1 MRNIDDFKI
10 SDVLASQSSEVI
22 SEDKLDDLFVHVE
35 LNEKESEHL
44 AAEPYSYWKSVFKVF
59 MKKPSAKIALVSMAL
74 FLLAVFII
82 PLFAP
87 ENINVSADGVNHLN
101 QAPSKEFLFGTD
113 SAGRDLFFLCFVGA
127 RKSLLLALISSAINI
142 VIGTLIGLV
151 WGFFRRLDPIFIEIY
166 NLVSNIPSLLL
177 YMLLAQIFAQALPTV
192 PVEVRLIISLTLLG
206 WLGIAR
212 FIRNQTI
219 IITNR
224 EYNVASK
231 TLGSSPMRI
240 MMKNLLPYILAVII
254 TELSLL
260 IPGMI
265 SSEVSLSYFG
275 VGLPTQD
282 IALGVLVKAGVSFV
296 STYPW
301 QLLFPGLILAWII
314 FTFYLFGLALSD
326 ALDPKKHR

>member
-10 SDVLASQSSEVI
+10 SDVLATQSPAVVSD
-22 SEDKLDDLFVHVE
+22 DKLDDLFVPVE

-59 MKKPSAKIALVSMAL
+59 MKKPSAKIALVSLVL
-74 FLLAVFII
+74 FILAVIII

-101 QAPSKEFLFGTD
+101 EAPSWKYLFGTD

-127 RKSLLLALISSAINI
+127 RKSLLLALVSSAINI

-275 VGLPTQD
+275 VGLPSQD

>member
-10 SDVLASQSSEVI
+10 SDVLAPQNSEVV
-22 SEDKLDDLFVHVE
+22 SDDKLDDLFVPVE

-59 MKKPSAKIALVSMAL
+59 MKKPSAKIALVSMVL
-74 FLLAVFII
+74 FILAVTII

-101 QAPSKEFLFGTD
+101 QAPSWEYLFGTD

-127 RKSLLLALISSAINI
+127 RKSLLLALVSSAINI

-192 PVEVRLIISLTLLG
+192 PVEARLIISLTLLG

-275 VGLPTQD
+275 VGLPAQD